1 MERMGK
7 LSRTKGLAFEREI
20 ARRFSIAGRTKVERE
35 LHEVRDGNLG
45 DLRSDL
51 PLSIQ
56 CKVGTNPS
64 VWKAVDEAEYA
75 AKGEGLYAIAVV
87 RRNRSQGRKKQDLVC
102 MSLRDFEDILSELR
116 ARGVW

>member
-1 MERMGK
+1 MSK
-7 LSRTKGLAFEREI
+7 LSRRKGHDFEREI

-56 CKVGTNPS
+56 CKVGANPS

-75 AKGEGLYAIAVV
+75 AKGKGLYAIAVV
-87 RRNRSQGRKKQDLVC
+87 RRNRATGRKKQDLVC
-102 MSLRDFEDILSELR
+102 MSLGDFEDILSELR
-116 ARGVW
+116 AGGTW